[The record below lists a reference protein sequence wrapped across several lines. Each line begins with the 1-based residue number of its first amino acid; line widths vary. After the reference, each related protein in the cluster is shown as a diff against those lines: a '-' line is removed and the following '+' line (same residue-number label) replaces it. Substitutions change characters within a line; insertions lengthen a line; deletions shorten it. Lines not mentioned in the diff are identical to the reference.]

1 MKVIKEYEAMSV
13 MEQESFI
20 AHASADLVQKLYYGN
35 DSKGLEVVVKN
46 LTAVRDRAQ
55 NCLECLGI
63 LKRENDVCSKIYLL
77 LGYMSKSGIDEK
89 FVSEL
94 EGITEYAK
102 NILAQ
107 TKGASTPTE
116 AERKRVMENLRI
128 VLDESDKQVV
138 SEAVMPE
145 KKDETAMTNANPA
158 KGKVASAEAS
168 ISGTAVVV

>member
-1 MKVIKEYEAMSV
+1 MKIIEEYEAMDV
-13 MEQESFI
+13 AEQENFI
-20 AHASADLVQKLYYGN
+20 ANASANLIRKLYYEN
-35 DSKGLEVVVKN
+35 NSKGLEVVVKN
-46 LTAVRDRAQ
+46 LGMLSSRARV
-55 NCLECLGI
+55 CIECLGV
-63 LKRENDVCSKIYLL
+63 LEREGNVYERIYLL
-77 LGYMSKSGIDEK
+77 LGYMSKNGIDEK

-168 ISGTAVVV
+168 ISETAVAV